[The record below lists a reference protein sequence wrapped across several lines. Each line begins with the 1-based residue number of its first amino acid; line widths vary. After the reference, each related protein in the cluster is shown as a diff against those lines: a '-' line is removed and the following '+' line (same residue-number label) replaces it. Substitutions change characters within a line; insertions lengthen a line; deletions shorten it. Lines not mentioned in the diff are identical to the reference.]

1 MKELKKNPAL
11 ENAKPKEASQ
21 VQQSVHQS
29 VKKSVIPQPPPP
41 FEEKK
46 IEKIELA
53 IKQSQFKPFLPK
65 PTKLISYEKVQMT
78 MEANKCLENALS
90 ELSFDRFKHARD

>member
-1 MKELKKNPAL
+1 M
-11 ENAKPKEASQ
+11 Q
-21 VQQSVHQS
+21 QS

-46 IEKIELA
+46 IEKIESA

-65 PTKLISYEKVQMT
+65 PTKVISYEKVQMQ
-78 MEANKCLENALS
+78 MEANKALENAIS
-90 ELSFDRFKHARD
+90 ELSFDRFKHARDEVMHVLELLDQLIEN